1 MPAYLDY
8 NATSRVIPEA
18 RDAFLRFIDEE
29 FGNAGSRTHEF
40 GQRAKQAV
48 EASRRSVA
56 ALAAASANEVIF
68 TSGATEANNL
78 ALLGLRAFGEAHGRR
93 HLITTTIEH
102 KAILEPLEHLQSS
115 GFEVTFV
122 PVGTSGRVDVETVR
136 TALRPDTLLV
146 SIMQANNETGVL
158 QPVAEIAEALGD
170 HPAYFHVDAAQGYG
184 KDRHGLASSRI
195 DLISVSAHKLFAPSG
210 VGALIARRRGLE
222 RAPLKPLT
230 FGGGQER
237 GLRPGTLP
245 TPLIAA
251 FGAAAEAAGRD
262 GKIWRARCEAI
273 RSEALAAFTGLRYR
287 LLGDQAHVMPHV
299 LSIGFDGVDSEALML
314 ALKDLAAFSNG
325 SACTSASYEP
335 SHVLRAMG
343 LSDDETSE
351 IVRLSWSHLTE
362 DVPWKEMAARIE
374 ALQPERIR
382 GV

>member
-1 MPAYLDY
+1 MTVYLDY
-8 NATSRVIPEA
+8 NATAPLIPEA
-18 RDAFLRFIDEE
+18 RTALLRFIDDE

-40 GQRAKQAV
+40 GQRARQAV

-56 ALAAASANEVIF
+56 GLAAASADEVIF

-78 ALLGLRAFGEAHGRR
+78 AILGLRAFGEAQGRR
-93 HLITTTIEH
+93 HLVTTTIEH
-102 KAILEPLEHLQSS
+102 KAILEPFEHLQSS
-115 GFEVTFV
+115 GFDVTFV
-122 PVGTSGRVDVETVR
+122 PVGTSGRVDVDAVK

-158 QPVAEIAEALGD
+158 QPLKEIAEALGD
-170 HPAYFHVDAAQGYG
+170 HPVYFHVDAAQGYG
-184 KDRHGLASSRI
+184 KDREGLASSRI
-195 DLISVSAHKLFAPSG
+195 DLISVSAHKLFAPRG

-262 GKIWRARCEAI
+262 GKIWRARCETI
-273 RSEALAAFTGLRYR
+273 RREALAAFAGLRYR
-287 LLGDQAHVMPHV
+287 LIGDQAHVMPHV
-299 LSIGFDGVDSEALML
+299 LSIAFDGVDSEALML

-343 LSDDETSE
+343 LSDDQTSE
-351 IVRLSWSHLTE
+351 VVRLSWSHLTG
-362 DVPWKEMAARIE
+362 DVPWTEMAARIE
-374 ALQPERIR
+374 TLQPR
-382 GV
+382 G